1 MIDLYDELRT
11 CEDVRSLGARGVGEG
26 PGLDYKEALAFRESG
41 TLTASAKKELARD
54 VSALANAEGGL
65 LVIGVKDP
73 EGEGDA
79 PTPQDFVGVAVAET
93 FARDLESV
101 LLGTARM

>member
-1 MIDLYDELRT
+1 MIELYDELST
-11 CEDVRSLGARGVGEG
+11 CDDVRSLGTKGIGEG
-26 PGLDYKEALAFRESG
+26 PRMDYKEALSLTGRG

-73 EGEGDA
+73 ASPPSQIG
-79 PTPQDFVGVAVAET
+79 
-93 FARDLESV
+93 
-101 LLGTARM
+101 